1 MVIIVGN
8 REKIIDT
15 LNKIREDFNNN
26 SEVNAQI
33 HIAESRYFK
42 AQSIIDSSTKSDE
55 TKKKTF
61 TDKVDAIVCHRFFGP
76 IILILTLLGV
86 YQLAIVQGYNL
97 TNYWWP
103 VLGAFQDAVESILPQ
118 AGFFSDPLI
127 TSLIM
132 WVVQGVNSVLN
143 YIPIFI
149 ILFALVAIMEDS
161 GYMARIAFILDRIFK
176 PFGLH
181 GQSALP
187 LMLGGLYVGGCAIPG
202 IMSTRAIK
210 DEKARLATILVVPLM
225 NCLAKIPFYV
235 LLIDIFFIEHAG
247 FMMFMISTIT
257 IFVALIVSK
266 ILSLTV
272 LKNYETAPFLMEIP
286 AYHMPSF
293 TNVFR
298 RVIERTW
305 SFLKKVLTIII
316 FVMVALYFL
325 LNFPGVGA
333 EKQTAY
339 DADVETVVSDFVASL
354 GSNSYADSFD
364 TVEEMGDYFAFLSR
378 YNKDKRGI
386 TDETVLMDINL
397 KYLLQDPEHFKVAVK
412 GSFLLDEEVLEGFNI
427 YKEDYEKALSGFRTY
442 AAYKPAEE
450 MVSEYNQFYDAW
462 NDANPVF
469 FSIVRSGKAIVQGIK
484 VSDSE
489 AKAVSKALKT
499 ADRSRKILQKT
510 YHDETLQGS
519 FLGSLGTWLEPATK
533 YLGFNWKINVGLI
546 SALAAKENTVATLGS
561 IYQSDDEDGAQKLGD
576 KIAEQEEGMTP
587 LHAAAM
593 IIFMALYPPCL
604 ATLITISAEAGFKWM
619 FFSLIYQTII
629 GFIFAFLIFTG
640 GSLLGL
646 SGLNAMIVLYVLL
659 FILLIVM
666 GFIKPKN
673 KNREV
678 MS

>member
-1 MVIIVGN
+1 MMDN
-8 REKIIDT
+8 RETIVKKLKT
-15 LNKIREDFNNN
+15 IRDDFNKN

-42 AQSIIDSSTKSDE
+42 AQSIIDASTKSDGS
-55 TKKKTF
+55 KKKTL
-61 TDKVDAIVCHRFFGP
+61 TDKIDAIVCHRFFGP

-86 YQLAIVQGYNL
+86 YELAIVQGYNL

-103 VLGAFQDAVESILPQ
+103 VLGVFQDAVESILPQ
-118 AGFFSDPLI
+118 SGFFADPLI
-127 TSLIM
+127 TSLVM
-132 WVVQGVNSVLN
+132 WVVQGINSVLN

-272 LKNYETAPFLMEIP
+272 LKNYETAPFLMEMP
-286 AYHMPSF
+286 AYHVPSL
-293 TNVFR
+293 TNVLR
-298 RVIERTW
+298 RVVERTW

-316 FVMVALYFL
+316 LVMIALYFL
-325 LNFPGVGA
+325 LNFPGVGKDNQITY
-333 EKQTAY
+333 EEEVQGV
-339 DADVETVVSDFVASL
+339 VEDFVASL
-354 GSNSYADSFD
+354 GSSSTYAGSFD
-364 TVEEMGDYFAFLSR
+364 TVEEMGDYFAFSAR
-378 YNKDKRGI
+378 YGDAKRNVS
-386 TDETVLMDINL
+386 DEALLKDINL
-397 KYLLQDPEHFKVAVK
+397 KYLLQDPEYFKVVVK
-412 GSFLLDEEVLEGFNI
+412 GSFELDEEILEGFEL
-427 YKEDYEKALSGFRTY
+427 YKTDYEKALSEFRTY
-442 AAYKPAEE
+442 TAYLSAEE
-450 MVSEYNQFYDAW
+450 TVFESNRFYEAW
-462 NDANPVF
+462 ENANPVF
-469 FSIVRSGKAIVQGIK
+469 FSILRSGKIS
-484 VSDSE
+484 VSGTKITDGE
-489 AKAVSKALKT
+489 AKNVAKLLKT
-499 ADRSRKILQKT
+499 TDRDRKTLQKL
-510 YHDETLQGS
+510 YHDETLRTS
-519 FLGSLGTWLEPATK
+519 YLGTLGIWLEPVTK

-561 IYQSDDEDGAQKLGD
+561 IYQSDSDEEAQQLGE
-576 KIAEQEEGMTP
+576 KMAEQEEGMTP

-646 SGLNAMIVLYVLL
+646 SGLQSMLVLYIILFVLL
-659 FILLIVM
+659 IIM
-666 GFIKPKN
+666 GLVKPKN
-673 KNREV
+673 KKV
-678 MS
+678 VV